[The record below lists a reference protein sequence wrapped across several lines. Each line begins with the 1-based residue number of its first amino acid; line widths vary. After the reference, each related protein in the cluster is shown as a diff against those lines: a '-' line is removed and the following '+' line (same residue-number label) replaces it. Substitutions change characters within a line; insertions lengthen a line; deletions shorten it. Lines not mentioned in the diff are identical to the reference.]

1 MLNKVVLMGR
11 LTAQPELKTTGS
23 GVSVLSF
30 SIAVERNFKPQ
41 GGERVSDFINCVAWR
56 QTADFISKYFVKGQ
70 LIAVEGTLQTRSYDD
85 KTGAKRFVTEVVV
98 DQTYFTGDNRNRPEG
113 GGGGYQGYQQP
124 SGGGYQQGGGGQSF
138 GGNSYAPAPPTAEPP
153 AYGESFSVGSD
164 SDFDKGAAPSV
175 GMEDID
181 LPF

>member
-113 GGGGYQGYQQP
+113 GGGYQGYQQQ
-124 SGGGYQQGGGGQSF
+124 SGGYQQGGGQSF

-164 SDFDKGAAPSV
+164 SDFDKGPAGAAPSV

>member
-11 LTAQPELKTTGS
+11 LTAQPELKATGS

-30 SIAVERNFKPQ
+30 TIAVERNFKPQ
-41 GGERVSDFINCVAWR
+41 GGERMSDFINCVAWR

-70 LIAVEGTLQTRSYDD
+70 LIAVEGSLQTRSYDD

-98 DQTYFTGDNRNRPEG
+98 DQSYFTGDRRAAG
-113 GGGGYQGYQQP
+113 GNGAGGESGFGGY
-124 SGGGYQQGGGGQSF
+124 GGYQQAGGFQGNQSY
-138 GGNSYAPAPPTAEPP
+138 GSYAPPAAEPP

-164 SDFDKGAAPSV
+164 ADFDKEPAPSV